1 MSYTHLGFFANTT
14 MNRIVPICFVLPK
27 KAKSSTATY
36 AVAACRLLAFL
47 WRTLQ
52 VWMELNET
60 YIFGQDKK
68 IEVKD

>member
-52 VWMELNET
+52 V
-60 YIFGQDKK
+60 
-68 IEVKD
+68 